1 MSTPYNIQL
10 LNDLHNHFPDILYQ
24 PQRFQSVQDVIFYII
39 TVANRN
45 PYQQA
50 LSQQPIVNEYTL
62 ASLYPLQE
70 QHSYMTSSRASSSSS
85 LRDPLQRSPEQIQQI
100 RNLYQRP
107 EDFDGVDPLLSS
119 FINRLYSTDTVLIQ
133 AVQEP
138 LENVIVRPTQ
148 AQIERSTTVVSITAN
163 YDDNCAIC
171 QDELVAGQTLRS
183 INHCSHIFHQTCI
196 DTWFQRNVRCPS
208 CRFDIRD
215 DAQ

>member
-1 MSTPYNIQL
+1 MSTPYNVQL

-39 TVANRN
+39 SVANRN
-45 PYQQA
+45 PYQHA
-50 LSQQPIVNEYTL
+50 ISQTNRSSQ
-62 ASLYPLQE
+62 ASLYPRQE
-70 QHSYMTSSRASSSSS
+70 QHSYMTSSRASS

-100 RNLYQRP
+100 RNLYQRS
-107 EDFDGVDPLLSS
+107 EDFDTVDPLLSN
-119 FINRLYSTDTVLIQ
+119 FINRLFSTGAVSIH

-138 LENVIVRPTQ
+138 LENVVVRPTQ
-148 AQIERSTTVVSITAN
+148 AQIERSTTVVPIITN